1 MTYEQLL
8 EKLRL
13 EAYRVAKI
21 TLDATLHHHSLLD
34 SEHHFLVQQDS
45 EWQKM
50 IDAIGIK
57 FGGGGLLME
66 RADMSPWD
74 PDHKGL
80 IYRVGELLN
89 LGVNI
94 GAEGQL
100 WVFSDEKDAMMFKL
114 TWC

>member
-8 EKLRL
+8 EKLKL
-13 EAYRVAKI
+13 EANRGAKL
-21 TLDATLHHHSLLD
+21 TLDTTLHHYSLLD
-34 SEHHFLVQQDS
+34 GEHHFLVQPNI
-45 EWQKM
+45 EYQKM